1 MPRPCPARPAT
12 LRGGELPTVTDC
24 DVVLG
29 YIDPNY
35 FLGGRIKL
43 DAGRAAAAVE
53 AKVARPLGMDLYGAA
68 WGVKEVVDGLMGQ
81 EIYRIA
87 AMTSGLDPREFM
99 IFAFGGAGPVHASGY
114 AEAAD
119 VSRIAAFPFSSVAG
133 AFGTLSL
140 DLLQSYE
147 RTYSAMVSSHD
158 LRIIDKIIPD
168 LNAAIA
174 ELVTLGQRDMDEEG
188 FAMGRIAFQLEVSM
202 RFGQQRHSLPVPAPQ
217 LAFRDADDLRFLVDR
232 FVDQYREAY
241 GAEAVFIE
249 AGVEIWVSGSTPWP
263 GWTSRHF
270 PASPRRRGKPY
281 AKALGWP
288 IGARGTAPSTHRS
301 TTARGSS
308 LAPRCLARSWSRRPT
323 LSS

>member
-1 MPRPCPARPAT
+1 
-12 LRGGELPTVTDC
+12 
-24 DVVLG
+24 VLG

-53 AKVARPLGMDLYGAA
+53 AKVARPLGMDLYSAA

-119 VSRIAAFPFSSVAG
+119 VTRIAAFPFSSVAG

-217 LAFRDADDLRFLVDR
+217 LAFRDADDLRLLVDR
-232 FVDQYREAY
+232 FVNQYREAY

-249 AGVEIWVSGSTPWP
+249 AGVEI
-263 GWTSRHF
+263 
-270 PASPRRRGKPY
+270 
-281 AKALGWP
+281 LGLRLNAVA
-288 IGARGTAPSTHRS
+288 GMDK
-301 TTARGSS
+301 
-308 LAPRCLARSWSRRPT
+308 PT
-323 LSS
+323 LPRIAEPPRETIRKGSRVAYWGPRHGALDTPVYDREGIVPGTTMFGPILVETADTVFVVPPEWTFRLDEYTTGWMERS